1 MTTTTKTRRVAVKLT
16 DAECA
21 ALHAKAHE
29 AGLQAA
35 NTTVPTPIV
44 VYTPKDPF
52 AADNGQSWLQQADL
66 SQPVYHEEGG
76 ACGFGWVE
84 VRPVTGGI
92 GKWYR
97 KHERDYGYY
106 SDYSRAFH
114 VRSPLRTQSY
124 ERNLA
129 YARGY
134 AEVLKAAGVD
144 AYGTGR
150 LD

>member
-35 NTTVPTPIV
+35 GEATPRPVAI
-44 VYTPKDPF
+44 YTPKDPF
-52 AADNGQSWLQQADL
+52 GADTGQSWLQQADL
-66 SQPVYHEEGG
+66 SQPVYVENEGL
-76 ACGFGWVE
+76 CGFGWVE

-97 KHERDYGYY
+97 KHEREYGYY
-106 SDYSRAFH
+106 SDYQRCFC

-134 AEVLKAAGVD
+134 AEVLKAAGID